1 MPRLGENLSLEPSLD
16 EEDYDYD
23 VDQEKDDFDEKT
35 FDDVLSEKNYHNGEI
50 EIKYEKEQEF

>member
-35 FDDVLSEKNYHNGEI
+35 FDDVLRNRN
-50 EIKYEKEQEF
+50 